1 VADVFD
7 LNGQLYPL
15 ARDAA
20 AWAVLIEKPLEDAS
34 PRSGA
39 AQGAR
44 AAQATVGCGSNR
56 P

>member
-34 PRSGA
+34 QRS
-39 AQGAR
+39 
-44 AAQATVGCGSNR
+44 
-56 P
+56 